1 VEQEGGNGSASLGFF
16 CSSLSLDPSPNLSL
30 TPSRFYS
37 PFSSLAMSTV
47 YWLCQSPRLLS
58 SMDNSLQGSMT
69 PPAPTTLDE
78 SISATIFRD
87 LRAVGLKLKIV
98 LLPGGFSREG
108 IQSYEADTVLKELKE
123 WDLWGPLLVCLLLS
137 VLLSTTAGDQGSLMF
152 SSVFVIVW
160 FGSAVVT
167 LNAVLL
173 GGCISY
179 FQSVSVL
186 GYCLFP
192 LSISAIL
199 VTLFRTLSKS
209 NIIVELFT

>member
-1 VEQEGGNGSASLGFF
+1 
-16 CSSLSLDPSPNLSL
+16 
-30 TPSRFYS
+30 
-37 PFSSLAMSTV
+37 
-47 YWLCQSPRLLS
+47 
-58 SMDNSLQGSMT
+58 MT

-108 IQSYEADTVLKELKE
+108 IRSYEADTVLKELKE